1 MLVESIIQQG
11 TGMMT
16 PIGKLIFM
24 MGVAQL
30 RIGRGKF
37 TGFTSTVYFDGKQLM
52 VEKKPESR
60 SFNGWR
66 RAFMGDGFFR
76 TKIGVTLPF
85 WILESPSQSKSSAGR
100 WTRISLLVLR
110 KGPLNV
116 TDYTDIYGLRVGS
129 LLSLVESWI
138 STSHCGFIF
147 WSQTFCEW
155 FGWIFGFS
163 STTHHCS
170 MLILQ

>member
-1 MLVESIIQQG
+1 MNLSFNKELGWWPQSANSYLWWGLLNSESAEGNLQG
-11 TGMMT
+11 LHL
-16 PIGKLIFM
+16 PFIL
-24 MGVAQL
+24 MGNNWWL
-30 RIGRGKF
+30 K
-37 TGFTSTVYFDGKQLM
+37 
-52 VEKKPESR
+52 KKPESR